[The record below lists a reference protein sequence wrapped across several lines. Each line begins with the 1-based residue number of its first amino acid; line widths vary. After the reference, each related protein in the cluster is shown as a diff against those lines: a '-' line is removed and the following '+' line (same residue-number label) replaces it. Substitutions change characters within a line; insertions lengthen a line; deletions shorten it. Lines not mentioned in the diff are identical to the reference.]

1 MDCWRTGTSAWKLGR
16 QKASTVQVPRM
27 RDGELRMT
35 QDDREPE
42 RVDPTDEQLEA
53 MLSGDENEPSE

>member
-1 MDCWRTGTSAWKLGR
+1 M
-16 QKASTVQVPRM
+16 P
-27 RDGELRMT
+27 